1 MPTIEQLLSHAK
13 EHTRLT
19 GRPLV
24 TLSYAQSLDGS
35 LALSRGA
42 PLAISSPET
51 QRLTHQLRAQHDA
64 ILVGIGTALADDPR
78 LNVRLV
84 EGADPQPV
92 VLDSR
97 LRIPLAARLLSGVR
111 KPWIAC
117 LPDADK
123 IQQERLAA
131 LGAQVLLL
139 PADAAGGVSL
149 PDLLRV
155 LAQRG
160 VCSLMVEGGTQV
172 ITRFLASRLV
182 DQAVITLAPF
192 FAGGLSVV
200 ENPLAQPGRDGKD
213 ALPQLDPFEFT
224 RLGADLVIWGRVN
237 YS

>member
-1 MPTIEQLLSHAK
+1 MPAIEQLLSHAK
-13 EHTRLT
+13 AHTRLT

-35 LALSRGA
+35 LALRRGA

-51 QRLTHQLRAQHDA
+51 QRLTHQLRAIHDA
-64 ILVGIGTALADDPR
+64 ILVGIGTLLADDPR

-97 LRIPLAARLLSGVR
+97 LRTPLSARLLFGVR
-111 KPWIAC
+111 KPWMAS

-123 IQQERLAA
+123 IQQQRLEA
-131 LGAQVLLL
+131 LGAQVLSL
-139 PADAAGGVSL
+139 PADAEGGVSL
-149 PDLLRV
+149 PDLLRL
-155 LAQRG
+155 LARRG
-160 VCSLMVEGGTQV
+160 VSSLMVEGGAQV
-172 ITRFLASRLV
+172 ITRFLANRLV
-182 DQAVITLAPF
+182 DQPVITLAPF

-213 ALPQLDPFEFT
+213 ALPRLDPFEFT
-224 RLGADLVIWGRVN
+224 RLGVDLVLWGRVN